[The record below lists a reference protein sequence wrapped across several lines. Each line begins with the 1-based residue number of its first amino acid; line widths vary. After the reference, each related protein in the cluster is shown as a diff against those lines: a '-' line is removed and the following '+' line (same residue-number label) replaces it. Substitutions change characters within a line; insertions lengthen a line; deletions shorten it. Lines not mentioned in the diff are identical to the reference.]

1 MLLSRHNVE
10 QMARGYL
17 MYQLAKRGYNVQI
30 TDSRFPT
37 VDLLVVS
44 PSGEYFGIDVKG
56 QKTKNFWR
64 FNEREPK
71 PDFYFAFIYVPVDGT
86 PRVLLSIMKTRG
98 VPKPDFYFAFIYV
111 PVDGTPRVFIM
122 DSKTAISL
130 WREYKS
136 KALERGLSE
145 ESIWGLN
152 WTQPFPY
159 EDKYDLLPR

>member
-86 PRVLLSIMKTRG
+86 PRV
-98 VPKPDFYFAFIYV
+98 
-111 PVDGTPRVFIM
+111 FIM